1 MPSFKC
7 GANIQ
12 NYSHITS
19 IATNFIFFKKQT
31 KLISIKF
38 TIIFTNSTYLINIF
52 CVPLHGHKKH
62 PKGISKK
69 KKERYHYDIN
79 YLTNK
84 TP

>member
-19 IATNFIFFKKQT
+19 IATNFILFKKQT

-38 TIIFTNSTYLINIF
+38 TIIFINGTYLINIF
-52 CVPLHGHKKH
+52 CVPLHGHKIT
-62 PKGISKK
+62 PKRHKQE
-69 KKERYHYDIN
+69 KEGAVS
-79 YLTNK
+79 L
-84 TP
+84 